1 MRRAKALFIC
11 VFLAV
16 FSQHSL
22 GQTELAK
29 SDDHSVARALV
40 PTKQIVAKSE
50 VATLLYDPVKCDSEG
65 NVYYPT
71 DMTGAGVLR
80 ELNLEGER
88 IAEFRPGANPD
99 MPIDVFQ
106 DYTIGP
112 DGEVFMLVYPHEI
125 TRYIFVYKSDG
136 SYHSSIKLDTGFPW
150 VPTAFAIFPSG
161 GFLIAGL
168 EYARSDK
175 GKLTQVPFTG
185 VFSADGRL
193 LKQLNLED
201 DDDIVDF
208 AASGDPRVVSA
219 SGNNRAIEFT
229 KMEAAADG
237 NIYLMRWT
245 NPAIIYAI
253 SPGGSVVRRFIVD
266 PHNSN
271 DRPLS
276 MHVAENRIA
285 VLFATGDSKA
295 DVMKI
300 LDLEGT
306 LLGTYSEVVN
316 EKTTQRVGSAFAC
329 FTTNPEHFIFF
340 SVNKDDHLDL
350 EIAEPR

>member
-29 SDDHSVARALV
+29 SDHSVARALV

-193 LKQLNLED
+193 
-201 DDDIVDF
+201 
-208 AASGDPRVVSA
+208 
-219 SGNNRAIEFT
+219 
-229 KMEAAADG
+229 
-237 NIYLMRWT
+237 
-245 NPAIIYAI
+245 
-253 SPGGSVVRRFIVD
+253 
-266 PHNSN
+266 
-271 DRPLS
+271 
-276 MHVAENRIA
+276 
-285 VLFATGDSKA
+285 
-295 DVMKI
+295 
-300 LDLEGT
+300 
-306 LLGTYSEVVN
+306 
-316 EKTTQRVGSAFAC
+316 
-329 FTTNPEHFIFF
+329 
-340 SVNKDDHLDL
+340 
-350 EIAEPR
+350 